1 MVKCHQDKGL
11 ASRIFRQ
18 NLTIERAFFFFT
30 KLAHAHGEGGADF
43 FSSLILGT
51 HLQNIYF
58 PDQAYLLI
66 ITIYVNII
74 ISSMRIIIMFII
86 INVKMFIMKK
96 TEYQI

>member
-18 NLTIERAFFFFT
+18 NLTIERAFFFT
-30 KLAHAHGEGGADF
+30 KLAYAHGEGGADF
-43 FSSLILGT
+43 FSLLI
-51 HLQNIYF
+51 LQNIYF
-58 PDQAYLLI
+58 SDQAYLLI

-96 TEYQI
+96 TEY